1 MVEKDNEA
9 KGVLIDLDLA
19 ILVNGDVP
27 LQHRPTIAGT
37 LPFLSVDYLSDPPP
51 RRHLYRHDLE
61 SFLFVLGWILA
72 RFNEEGVEINPDELD
87 AWYTQPRTHMRN
99 GKYGFFSW
107 PFGSPASRF
116 PSLQKS
122 WVRELGQL
130 FQHGYGIWHDNLDVK
145 TFDEETLG
153 GHVTYDSF
161 LKILLGQ

>member
-37 LPFLSVDYLSDPPP
+37 LPFLSVDYLSDQPP

-61 SFLFVLGWILA
+61 SFLFVLGWILV
-72 RFNEEGVEINPDELD
+72 RFNEEGVEVNPDELD
-87 AWYTQPRTHMRN
+87 AWYTRTRTQMRD
-99 GKYGFFSW
+99 GKFGFFTRS
-107 PFGSPASRF
+107 FVIPASRF

-122 WVRELGQL
+122 WLRGLGQL
-130 FQHGYGIWHDNLDVK
+130 FHLGYGMWYDNLNVK
-145 TFDEETLG
+145 TFDDETLG
-153 GHVTYDSF
+153 GYVTYDSF
-161 LKILLGQ
+161 LKILL